1 MVIISW
7 IVLMLSGVL
16 EAVWAAAL
24 TRSEGFTKLWPSLLF
39 VVSLALSM
47 GGLGWALRT
56 IPLGTGYAVWVGIG
70 VVGTALYGALALDE
84 PVTIA
89 RIVCLVAI
97 IGGIAGLQLTSSS
110 PGH

>member
-1 MVIISW
+1 MVIVAW
-7 IVLMLSGVL
+7 VVLLISGVL

-24 TRSEGFTKLWPSLLF
+24 TASEGFTKLWPSVLF
-39 VVSLALSM
+39 AVSLALSM
-47 GGLGWALRT
+47 GGLGWALRS

-70 VVGTALYGALALDE
+70 VVGTAIYGAVALHE

-89 RIVCLVAI
+89 RVICLVAI
-97 IGGIAGLQLTSSS
+97 VGGIVGLQLTSSN